1 MTKSF
6 AFFIFCWGDTPSILI
21 LFQNLC
27 DHFDCGLER
36 CVLQISNITSQ
47 TNRNSHTYQ
56 EVLSEWSSDYSEHA
70 RSQHCDVSYYVQRL
84 WKESKQTNNKPLPLP
99 LSAKQWKSF
108 LRFHPRSDGRAVSLL
123 VKGCWSC
130 SCGSCWSA
138 ADADAGP
145 QTQMSTLTQACCEDA
160 WLLHAHTLLAL
171 LLLADFSVQECKG
184 TLTGNY
190 FFFLRTFSV
199 RKKGKRADPPCHKLT
214 ISLFLLINVCAG
226 NVSAAGPQA
235 TTQAFLVRKGDVEW
249 FWASQQ
255 PHNGAQS
262 LSWKMWVVP
271 WVLLRVLPALVV
283 LLFCDSFTTFDRSV
297 ESKHPVT
304 LE

>member
-6 AFFIFCWGDTPSILI
+6 AFFIFCWGDTPSIFI

-70 RSQHCDVSYYVQRL
+70 GSQHCDVSYYVQRL

-184 TLTGNY
+184 TSTGNY
-190 FFFLRTFSV
+190 FFFFE
-199 RKKGKRADPPCHKLT
+199 
-214 ISLFLLINVCAG
+214 LFLSEKKENGPTLLVINGLFPYFCSLTCALEMC
-226 NVSAAGPQA
+226 Q
-235 TTQAFLVRKGDVEW
+235 
-249 FWASQQ
+249 
-255 PHNGAQS
+255 
-262 LSWKMWVVP
+262 
-271 WVLLRVLPALVV
+271 LPARRRQLKRFWWERATSSDSGLVSSHITEPS
-283 LLFCDSFTTFDRSV
+283 LYHGRC
-297 ESKHPVT
+297 E
-304 LE
+304 

>member
-6 AFFIFCWGDTPSILI
+6 AFFIFCWGDTPSIFI

-138 ADADAGP
+138 ADADADVHFNASVLRGCV
-145 QTQMSTLTQACCEDA
+145 AA
-160 WLLHAHTLLAL
+160 ARAHTARV
-171 LLLADFSVQECKG
+171 A
-184 TLTGNY
+184 
-190 FFFLRTFSV
+190 
-199 RKKGKRADPPCHKLT
+199 PPCRFF
-214 ISLFLLINVCAG
+214 S
-226 NVSAAGPQA
+226 S
-235 TTQAFLVRKGDVEW
+235 
-249 FWASQQ
+249 
-255 PHNGAQS
+255 
-262 LSWKMWVVP
+262 
-271 WVLLRVLPALVV
+271 RV
-283 LLFCDSFTTFDRSV
+283 
-297 ESKHPVT
+297 
-304 LE
+304 